1 MKRITAMLM
10 AMAFAAVS
18 LTGCSNNSTF
28 SDNVSEISSEQ
39 ESFVTTSFTTV
50 PEETSQEKDNSI
62 ITADTR
68 EELAKGFLEAIIA
81 DDKDTILRYNV
92 SKKIY
97 VQISEAVSQAK
108 ERAGLNESDELS
120 LDDFEIYI
128 TGSNKSPLSSE
139 YEKAH
144 CYVFSQKLSS
154 IQLGGFTIVYDYD
167 LETYSFEKTK
177 DSLSYGKSA
186 SSNSEYAQ
194 NGYDS
199 YYDYMIGSFK
209 KVEPIS

>member
-18 LTGCSNNSTF
+18 LTGCSNSSTS
-28 SDNVSEISSEQ
+28 SDNVSGISSEQ
-39 ESFVTTSFTTV
+39 ESFVTTSSTTV

-68 EELAKGFLEAIIA
+68 EELAKGLLEAIIA

-128 TGSNKSPLSSE
+128 TGSNNQPLSSE

-154 IQLGGFTIVYDYD
+154 IKLGGFTIIYDYD

-177 DSLSYGKSA
+177 DMLSYAKSA
-186 SSNSEYAQ
+186 SSTSEYAQ

>member
-18 LTGCSNNSTF
+18 LTGCSNSST
-28 SDNVSEISSEQ
+28 SSENVSGISSEQ
-39 ESFVTTSFTTV
+39 DSFFTASSTTV

-128 TGSNKSPLSSE
+128 YGANYSAVGSAADTVYGDILSP
-139 YEKAH
+139 
-144 CYVFSQKLSS
+144 KLSS
-154 IQLGGFTIVYDYD
+154 FSYSFTIQYDYD
-167 LETYSFEKTK
+167 TEKYTFK
-177 DSLSYGKSA
+177 RTSDSYRYAYSA

-194 NGYDS
+194 NGFDS
-199 YYDYMIGSFK
+199 YYDYCLTRLK
-209 KVEPIS
+209 KAQKI